1 MLELS
6 DRDLE
11 VAIIKML
18 QQAIMDFLKQM
29 KNTKL
34 SKSRNFEE
42 NPMQIVELEDTIIKI
57 KPYRWAQPQRGAER
71 TESVN

>member
-1 MLELS
+1 MTEESQSTDANTEMMQMSELS

-29 KNTKL
+29 KNK
-34 SKSRNFEE
+34 KS
-42 NPMQIVELEDTIIKI
+42 
-57 KPYRWAQPQRGAER
+57 
-71 TESVN
+71 

>member
-1 MLELS
+1 MIKKRNPTDANTEMMQMSELS

-29 KNTKL
+29 KNK
-34 SKSRNFEE
+34 KS
-42 NPMQIVELEDTIIKI
+42 
-57 KPYRWAQPQRGAER
+57 
-71 TESVN
+71 

>member
-1 MLELS
+1 MIKKRNPTDANTEMMQMLELS

-29 KNTKL
+29 KNK
-34 SKSRNFEE
+34 KS
-42 NPMQIVELEDTIIKI
+42 
-57 KPYRWAQPQRGAER
+57 
-71 TESVN
+71 

>member
-18 QQAIMDFLKQM
+18 QQAIMECLKQM
-29 KNTKL
+29 KNKSLNKQVENL
-34 SKSRNFEE
+34 SKEIEYIRMN
-42 NPMQIVELEDTIIKI
+42 
-57 KPYRWAQPQRGAER
+57 
-71 TESVN
+71 

>member
-1 MLELS
+1 MVITRTRKNLNLIKKRNPTDANTEMMQMSELS

-29 KNTKL
+29 KHK
-34 SKSRNFEE
+34 KS
-42 NPMQIVELEDTIIKI
+42 
-57 KPYRWAQPQRGAER
+57 
-71 TESVN
+71 